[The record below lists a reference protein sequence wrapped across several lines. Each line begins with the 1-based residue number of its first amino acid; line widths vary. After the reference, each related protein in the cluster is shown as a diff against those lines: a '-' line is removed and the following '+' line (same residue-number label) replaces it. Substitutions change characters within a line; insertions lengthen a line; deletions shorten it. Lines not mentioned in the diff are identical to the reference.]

1 MPDRALEGL
10 RVVECGDRVGA
21 TYAGKLMADLGA
33 EVVKVEVPRLGH
45 STRRRGPFPGGEPHP
60 EKSGLF
66 LYLNCNKRGVTLDLT
81 TPAGRDLLY
90 RLVAHADVLVQDY
103 LPREAEARGVTFDR
117 LREVNP
123 RLVMASASPF
133 GQTGPYR
140 DYNAYEIT
148 MESAGGW
155 TWLNGWPNRQDMPPL
170 KPFGFQAEYQAG
182 VSAAVATLGALFS
195 RLRSGKGQHIDVSAQ
210 ECIASITEMSFAF
223 WSYTHTPAVRWGRRP
238 LQPIDFF
245 ECKDGAWVFALCLEE
260 HQWRGLVELMGD
272 PEWTQWE
279 VAANA
284 FVRASNWDALRPFMA
299 EWVSQW
305 NADDLYRAAQEKRI
319 PFAPVSTMGSL
330 LESEHLKARGFFVE
344 VAHPEAG
351 RLRYPGAPYKLS
363 GTPWEVRSP
372 APALGQHNEALFRDR
387 LGLSPQE
394 FASLREGGVI

>member
-1 MPDRALEGL
+1 MPDKALEGL
-10 RVVECGDRVGA
+10 RVVECGDRVSA

-33 EVVKVEVPRLGH
+33 EVVKLETPRLGH

-66 LYLNCNKRGVTLDLT
+66 LYLNCNKQGVTIDLT
-81 TPAGRDLLY
+81 TPAGRELLD
-90 RLVAHADVLVQDY
+90 RLAADADVLVQDY
-103 LPREAEARGVTFDR
+103 DPREAEALGLTYER
-117 LREVNP
+117 LREINP
-123 RLVMASASPF
+123 RLVMASVSPF
-133 GQTGPYR
+133 GQTGPHR
-140 DYNAYEIT
+140 DYKAHEIT

-155 TWLNGWPNRQDMPPL
+155 TWLNGWPGRQDMPPL
-170 KPFGFQAEYQAG
+170 KPFGLQAEYQAG
-182 VSAAVATLGALFS
+182 VSAALAALGALYS

-210 ECIASITEMSFAF
+210 ECIVSITEMSYEY
-223 WSYTHTPAVRWGRRP
+223 WSYMHTPAVRWGQRP

-260 HQWRGLVELMGD
+260 HQWRSLVGLMGD
-272 PEWTQWE
+272 PEWAQWE

-330 LESEHLKARGFFVE
+330 LESEHLKARGFFIE

-351 RLRYPGAPYKLS
+351 PLRYPGAPYKLS

-372 APALGQHNEALFRDR
+372 APALGQHNEAVFCDR

-394 FASLREGGVI
+394 LASLREEGVV